1 MLSLGLAALWLAAP
15 ASRAAEVTRVVS
27 ALDPDNPFDFN
38 LTISYLHQQ
47 KSAFIK
53 RESVAS
59 HTATDGT
66 QIFSNQLLK
75 DLQYAQTRDI
85 LNLRADFGIFRDLS
99 FHIDAPIVLRDDR
112 TLSFDQSA
120 RNTSDGCHFPGQ
132 KDPATGQPYDPTCV
146 NASNTSILNQNP
158 ATPTDGIL
166 PGDQTKYGIDAA
178 HPERNGFTAPSQ
190 TVFRGPTR
198 AGIEYLGLGLTWAP
212 FNQARDDTKP
222 TWTLGFDSRLDVG
235 KDMRFDP
242 SDPGANTAVGL
253 GYHQLVFSTAV
264 SKRFKYFDPYFAA
277 MYVLPIRSTNSPYQ
291 HYAQGSQTAVDPQQR
306 AMVMIGVEQI
316 AWENPRASQRVTI
329 ELRGHVEEHFFG
341 RSQSELWEALSGSS
355 KCRAKL
361 DPAMPDPNCR
371 PSLDYDVQGNAMPY
385 PGITETQAYASF
397 GGDAGVNIQVGKY
410 VRFRGL
416 FGLTIDQPH
425 FITYAN
431 AGKDIEGHA
440 DGSPDGRVNLVDP
453 KERNP
458 VYRETIDNPGRR
470 FKVEGTEIWSLFLEG
485 SLMF

>member
-85 LNLRADFGIFRDLS
+85 LNLRADFGIFRDVS

-120 RNTSDGCHFPGQ
+120 RNTSEGCHFPGEV
-132 KDPATGQPYDPTCV
+132 DPMGQPYAPTCV
-146 NASNTSILNQNP
+146 NASNSTVL
-158 ATPTDGIL
+158 ADGIL
-166 PGDQTKYGIDAA
+166 PGAGKPQYGIDAV
-178 HPERNGFTAPSQ
+178 HPDRNGFSDPSS

-235 KDMRFDP
+235 KDARFDP

-264 SKRFKYFDPYFAA
+264 SKRFRYFDPYFAA
-277 MYVLPIRSTNSPYQ
+277 YYMLPIRSTNSPYQ
-291 HYAQGSQTAVDPQQR
+291 HYAQGSQTSVNPQQR
-306 AMVMIGVEQI
+306 ASVMIGVEQI
-316 AWENPRASQRVTI
+316 AWENPHAFQRVTV
-329 ELRGHVEEHFFG
+329 EVRGHVDEHFFG
-341 RSQSELWEALSGSS
+341 RSQSEMWEALAGSS
-355 KCRAKL
+355 KCTGTIAS
-361 DPAMPDPNCR
+361 ADPNCR
-371 PSLDYDVQGNAMPY
+371 ASLDYDPVSGKAMPY
-385 PGITETQAYASF
+385 PGITETEAYASF

-425 FITYAN
+425 FITFAN
-431 AGKDIEGHA
+431 AGKDLHGQA
-440 DGSPDGRVNLVDP
+440 NGSPDGRVNLNDAQ
-453 KERNP
+453 ERNP
-458 VYRETIDNPGRR
+458 VYRESIDTPGRR